1 MRTEIETVST
11 SAASATRRSH
21 VLATVYSAISGAIAN
36 GVVPATATPS
46 MATSDTSSVASG

>member
-1 MRTEIETVST
+1 MST

-21 VLATVYSAISGAIAN
+21 TLATVYSAISGAIAN

-46 MATSDTSSVASG
+46 RATSDTSSVASG